1 MPRRR
6 LQPGKGSGDICG
18 SAGAGSLMAQPEGW
32 EGPWGHREE
41 PSGSEMLPV
50 LLLVLFPVLFPTAEI
65 PPARQEKGPETL
77 AKGSCRRSPLRTS
90 QMGRHALWVLHT
102 LPIWGSELRS
112 INQTPLRGHLSTNPP
127 ISTPSP
133 ELSKLLSG

>member
-1 MPRRR
+1 MPQRR

-18 SAGAGSLMAQPEGW
+18 SAGAGSLMVQPESW
-32 EGPWGHREE
+32 EGPWGHRKE

-50 LLLVLFPVLFPTAEI
+50 LLLVLFPTAEI
-65 PPARQEKGPETL
+65 PPARQEKGSETL
-77 AKGSCRRSPLRTS
+77 AKDSCRRSPLRTF
-90 QMGRHALWVLHT
+90 QMGQHTLWVLHT
-102 LPIWGSELRS
+102 LPIWGSELRG
-112 INQTPLRGHLSTNPP
+112 INQTPLRGHLSTSLL